1 MAVSITIKARSRNG
15 RTVYAAG
22 MAWGTAWRTFE
33 ALPTQA
39 ADIWDASVKGALAVE
54 WPPEWASPIGTYPGR
69 VAPPAA
75 RPAAPAIVDP
85 ATPTDEQPATWA
97 TAEASRTFQVTMPA
111 APLPPEVVAPAL
123 PAPPTVVYVSPV
135 KADPLPKTSYNDAK
149 TAEGAGLIF
158 GLFADTLRTMGV
170 RPSAPREDADL
181 GPGLTLETLLDE
193 LSETIGAMRLTP
205 VQRALVRA
213 ADGRST
219 AGVVPQDGLQAHL
232 STWTDTPF
240 LPKPPSEV
248 YLRCGVRCG
257 KTYLSAI
264 GVLKSALT
272 CSTRAEPSPDQL
284 ARGVKPG
291 PDGLV
296 SLLQPGETIK
306 VVFCTPKAEQSEK
319 AFSYVVGAV
328 TASPRLSKY
337 IVRSLATYLRMRRPS
352 DGVEIEFVMV
362 AASSKGTNIR
372 SGWLAGALFDECAF
386 FDDGDEAAVN
396 LRDNIKAA
404 TTRLLPGAQAWMP
417 SSPWS
422 DSGHWHD
429 LTEKT
434 LKAQA
439 RGAWSVDALAFQS
452 GSYAMFPELDPEL
465 RRKAMAENPLDAARE
480 FDALPIPALSNLFFP
495 PTVLALA
502 VNETRTAD
510 NGNMHLGPILGV
522 PHYAGTDLAFSRNSS
537 TIAIARNV
545 TRITSAGV
553 VAVSQVAYHEELIPP
568 IGTPLVPGTVVHH
581 FGSICQQ
588 YGCLSFRGDNAA
600 TASVLEHLA
609 TLPGSPVAYDLYKPT
624 MESNTAIFS
633 RAREL
638 MAAGRVEIAN
648 DPRLLRQLK
657 GVLGKALPG
666 GKYQV
671 ILPKHGRAHGD
682 IVVALVHAIVM
693 AADQTRVQLDYDPQY
708 DASLTGFDT
717 RGLARIDVRLEE
729 ED

>member
-1 MAVSITIKARSRNG
+1 MRARSRNG
-15 RTVYAAG
+15 RTVGAAG
-22 MAWGTAWRTFE
+22 IAWGAAWREVDADTSQVADLF
-33 ALPTQA
+33 TA
-39 ADIWDASVKGALAVE
+39 AKRGALDIV
-54 WPPEWASPIGTYPGR
+54 WQPGTVLPDGSIVQPP
-69 VAPPAA
+69 PPAA
-75 RPAAPAIVDP
+75 SPTPVATRVRTDPPTDASMPEAPEVHVAVQPTGTTPAPLPVAVAAQPPPPARAPVYVKPPAAP
-85 ATPTDEQPATWA
+85 
-97 TAEASRTFQVTMPA
+97 
-111 APLPPEVVAPAL
+111 
-123 PAPPTVVYVSPV
+123 
-135 KADPLPKTSYNDAK
+135 PLPKTAYTDTN
-149 TAEGAGLIF
+149 TAAGAALVF
-158 GLFADTLRTMGV
+158 GLFADTLRTLGV
-170 RPSAPREDADL
+170 KPSAPREDADL
-181 GPGLTLETLLDE
+181 GPGLTLESLLDE
-193 LSETIGAMRLTP
+193 LSDTIDAMRLTP

-219 AGVVPQDGLQAHL
+219 AGVLPQDGLLTHL
-232 STWTDTPF
+232 SSACDTGD
-240 LPKPPSEV
+240 LLMPPSEV

-257 KTYLSAI
+257 TTYLSAI
-264 GVLKSALT
+264 GALKSALT
-272 CSTRAEPSPDQL
+272 CATRAKPSPEQL

-328 TASPRLSKY
+328 LASTRLSKY
-337 IVRSLATYLRMRRPS
+337 VVRHLATYLCIRRPS
-352 DGVEIEFVMV
+352 DGVEVEFEMV
-362 AASSKGTNIR
+362 AASAKGTNIR

-429 LTEKT
+429 IIEKT

-439 RGAWSVDALAFQS
+439 RGTWSGDAIAFHS
-452 GSYAMFPELDPEL
+452 GSYDMYPELDPEL

-480 FDALPIPALSNLFFP
+480 FDAQPIPALSNLFFP
-495 PTVLALA
+495 PTVLAQA
-502 VNETRTAD
+502 VNEARSTD
-510 NGNMHLGPILGV
+510 GNMHLGPILGV

-537 TIAIARNV
+537 TIAIARNI
-545 TRITSAGV
+545 TRITNAGV
-553 VAVSQVAYHEELIPP
+553 VTITQVAYHEELIPEP
-568 IGTPLVPGTVVHH
+568 GTPLVPGVVVHH
-581 FGSICQQ
+581 FGRKCQQ
-588 YGCLSFRGDNAA
+588 YGCLTFRGDNAA

-609 TLPGSPVAYDLYKPT
+609 TLPGPPVAYDLYKPT
-624 MESNTAIFS
+624 MESNTAVFS

-671 ILPKHGRAHGD
+671 ILPKHGRSHAD
-682 IVVALVHAIVM
+682 LVVALVHAIVM
-693 AADQTRVQLDYDPQY
+693 AADQTRVQLDYDLQY
-708 DASLTGFDT
+708 DASLSGFDT
-717 RGLARIDVRLEE
+717 RGLARVDIGTDG
-729 ED
+729 EDD